1 MPYPHKFIKLTDDE
15 RKKINQELQVMA
27 MRKQFRKR
35 RRLQAISLSDSGFS
49 YDEISQRLDSSY
61 WTVQLWI
68 STYRKLGLDK
78 FLASMR

>member
-1 MPYPHKFIKLTDDE
+1 MPYPHTYIKLTDEE

-35 RRLQAISLSDSGFS
+35 RRLQSISLSDSGFN
-49 YDEISQRLDSSY
+49 YDEISHRLDVSY
-61 WTVQLWI
+61 WAVQLWI